1 MREEFSV
8 KIPLEC
14 IQSETIQ
21 AKNMVRKLPS
31 GVAIEILAF
40 GTLTRSQIFVVIRGA
55 QLQIVMKRSSRL
67 TAARDAGWSSGAQA
81 KFALRTILGLAIGRP

>member
-8 KIPLEC
+8 KIPLRC

-40 GTLTRSQIFVVIRGA
+40 GTLTRSQIFVAIRGA
-55 QLQIVMKRSSRL
+55 QLQIGMKRSSRL
-67 TAARDAGWSSGAQA
+67 TAAREAG
-81 KFALRTILGLAIGRP
+81 